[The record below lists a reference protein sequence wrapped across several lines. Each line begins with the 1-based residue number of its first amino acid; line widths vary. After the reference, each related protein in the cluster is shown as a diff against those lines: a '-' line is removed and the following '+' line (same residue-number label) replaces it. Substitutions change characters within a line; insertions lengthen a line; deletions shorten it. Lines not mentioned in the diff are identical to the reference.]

1 MLLNLTKQFW
11 NYLGQTQTKSIRV
24 IHITI
29 AILIIIQII
38 DSYFI
43 HTKHGLNWG
52 AWLHIAV
59 GITITVISIDFVSD
73 LLKRKGIK
81 HFYPYLY
88 GDFQQLSQDLK
99 SLLKLKLPPAR
110 TEGLATIVQGL
121 GLGALFLVI
130 LSGLSWFGCW
140 LMGLSITHDVKEVH
154 EFLTLFIEIYITAHG
169 AMGVI
174 HFLVEK
180 YLPAYIAK

>member
-1 MLLNLTKQFW
+1 MLYIIKQFW
-11 NYLGQTQTKSIRV
+11 NYLGETQTKSIRI
-24 IHITI
+24 IHSTI
-29 AILIIIQII
+29 ATLIIVQII

-52 AWLHIAV
+52 AWLHISIGICIAV
-59 GITITVISIDFVSD
+59 MSVDFVSD
-73 LLKRKGIK
+73 LFKRKGIK

-88 GDFQQLSQDLK
+88 GDFKQLNKDIK
-99 SLLKLKLPPAR
+99 SLLTLKLPAAKA
-110 TEGLATIVQGL
+110 EGLATVVQGL
-121 GLGALFLVI
+121 GLGALFIVI

-140 LMGLSITHDVKEVH
+140 LMGLGITHDVKEIH
-154 EFLTLFIEIYITAHG
+154 EFLTLFIEIYISAHG

-180 YLPAYIAK
+180 YFPSHIAK